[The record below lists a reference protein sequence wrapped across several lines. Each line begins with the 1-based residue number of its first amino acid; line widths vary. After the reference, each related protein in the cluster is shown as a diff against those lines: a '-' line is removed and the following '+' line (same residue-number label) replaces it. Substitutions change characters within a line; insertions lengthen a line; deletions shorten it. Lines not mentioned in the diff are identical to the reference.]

1 MTLDKFNQEYHDINK
16 GGLERAMLRLSCE
29 GYSRGIDIGAS
40 TGIFTFPM
48 HSWLS
53 QPCEILAFEPDPERA
68 KIITD
73 AGLANIKVYL
83 LALGREDTSATLF
96 LPHNSLVKS
105 EGDDRS
111 IVVPVGRL
119 DDYYK
124 EIPTVIKMD
133 VEGAE
138 GTIFEGGKKFLNGQ
152 TRWVFEVSPFGL
164 ALHDGWKSARILE
177 ELFAHQYCVYEV
189 QHHARHLRLIL
200 PENYQSFIKEFTHL
214 DRFTTLWALKQ
225 SDSLNSAR
233 EVFHLTSEK
242 LGETI

>member
-1 MTLDKFNQEYHDINK
+1 MTLDEFNQEYHNVA
-16 GGLERAMLRLSCE
+16 GGGFERAMLRLSCE

-48 HSWLS
+48 HLWLS

-68 KIITD
+68 SVIVDGQLDDIS
-73 AGLANIKVYL
+73 VHYV
-83 LALGREDTSATLF
+83 ALGRDYNTATLF

-105 EGDDRS
+105 DGDNRS
-111 IVVPVGRL
+111 IVVSVRKL
-119 DDYYK
+119 NDYYK

-152 TRWVFEVSPFGL
+152 TRWVFEFSPLGI
-164 ALHDGWKSARILE
+164 ALHGGWTGARILE

-189 QHHARHLRLIL
+189 QHSARHLRPIL
-200 PENYQSFIKEFTHL
+200 PETYQAFIGEFTRL

-225 SDSLNSAR
+225 SDPLNSAR
-233 EVFHLTSEK
+233 EVFHLT
-242 LGETI
+242 